1 MAKWNYW
8 NHILMWLLMYP
19 MKKESE
25 NASEIERGESMKQLH
40 ARTRTHF
47 NPSIFHVAFHMPNA
61 HTFMDGCRFNELSP
75 FFIRS
80 LIEVALSRIAFSR
93 IWLFYFLFIF
103 FLFLFFGCG
112 NCDLTENQKYVIIL
126 HRHQQHHHMLCVVPR
141 TYSIYNWIHILI

>member
-40 ARTRTHF
+40 ARTRTRTRTHF

-103 FLFLFFGCG
+103 FLFLFFVFWLRQLRP
-112 NCDLTENQKYVIIL
+112 NWKSKVRNHSSSPSTTSSYVMCRASYIFNI
-126 HRHQQHHHMLCVVPR
+126 
-141 TYSIYNWIHILI
+141 